1 LENDYRSA
9 AALLVRGQPPGNT
22 EVIREISVGLEP
34 LIGFIRD
41 QYYKSYIALG
51 GSKIKFVT
59 GKTGSGKTHFLQ
71 LLSAE
76 AHDCGFITVQISAR
90 DVWLHDFK
98 EIYAEVFKQSGL
110 MRYLECCAAKVASEL
125 GYDYSMVPPGQTFV
139 DYLSS
144 ADELN
149 AITKKEIRN
158 QLSEMF
164 IRNPNIDNNF
174 AVACSLLTGGILGHP
189 LLESVNRELLLSWL
203 SGSKDVKLPALRAL
217 GLSPAKITKFNAR
230 HMLRSL
236 LEVLTTADVPGVIVM
251 IDDMEVLNCG
261 SSIDLIRYTKMRR
274 DDVYESIRE
283 LIDEIDTLKNIMF
296 FFSFGRILLDDEQT
310 GLKSYQALWMRMQN
324 EIVSSR
330 FNKFSDFYDMDK
342 YAESFYDNQLLVKMS
357 ERLADVINRYDG
369 KALPIDERL
378 AGELLANAKHMAVSL
393 IRQVCNSTLDNS
405 MYNEPPYS
413 ENRVPGV
420 DLTAAGFNGGAI

>member
-1 LENDYRSA
+1 MENDLKSA
-9 AALLVRGQPPGNT
+9 VTLLVRGQPPGNT

-34 LIGFIRD
+34 LTDFIRE
-41 QYYKSYIALG
+41 QYYQSYIALG
-51 GSKIKFVT
+51 GSKMKFIT

-71 LLSAE
+71 LISAE
-76 AHDCGFITVQISAR
+76 AHDCGFVTVQFSAR

-98 EIYAEVFKQSGL
+98 EIYVEIFKQSGL
-110 MRYLECCAAKVASEL
+110 EHYLERCAAKIVSEL
-125 GYDYSMVPPGQTFV
+125 GYDHGMVPPGQSFV

-144 ADELN
+144 TGELN

-158 QLSEMF
+158 QLLEMF
-164 IRNPNIDNNF
+164 IKNPNIDNNF

-189 LLESVNRELLLSWL
+189 LLESGNRELLLSWL
-203 SGSKDVKLPALRAL
+203 SGNKDVKLSALRAL

-236 LEVLTTADVPGVIVM
+236 LEVLVIAGAPGVIVM
-251 IDDMEVLNCG
+251 VDDMEVLNCG
-261 SSIDLIRYTKMRR
+261 NSLDLIRYTKMRR
-274 DDVYESIRE
+274 DDAYESIRE

-296 FFSFGRILLDDEQT
+296 FFAFNRILLDDEQT

-342 YAESFYDNQLLVKMS
+342 FAESFYDSRLLVKMS
-357 ERLADVINRYDG
+357 ARLADVINRYGG
-369 KALPIDERL
+369 KALPIDARS
-378 AGELLANAKHMAVSL
+378 AGELITNAKHMAVSL
-393 IRQVCNSTLDNS
+393 IRQVGNSTLDNS
-405 MYNEPPYS
+405 SHTLPLYS
-413 ENRVPGV
+413 EE
-420 DLTAAGFNGGAI
+420 GAPCFEGLAEVHYE